1 MAKILIV
8 EDHPIFRR
16 GVKDILTANQQFTH
30 VGEAENANQAMELLR
45 KQHWNIMILDI
56 SLPGKSGLELIKEV
70 KIAYPKLGVLV
81 LSVQSEDQYAIRM
94 LRAGASGYLTKDRTP
109 EELIIALTKL
119 LQGKKYISESVTER
133 VLTQLEPGAEKP
145 EYQFLSDREFE
156 VLKLIAQGS
165 APRNIC
171 VQLHISPRTVSTYR
185 SRLLQKLNLKSNAQ
199 LVQYAIENKLLE
211 A

>member
-16 GVKDILTANQQFTH
+16 GVKDILTVNRQFTH

-45 KQHWNIMILDI
+45 KQHWDVMILDI

-70 KIAYPKLGVLV
+70 KIAYPKLAVLV

-94 LRAGASGYLTKDRTP
+94 LKAGAAGYLTKDRTP
-109 EELIIALTKL
+109 EELISALTKL
-119 LQGKKYISESVTER
+119 LQGKKYISESVAER
-133 VLTQLEPGAEKP
+133 VVTQLEEGMEKP
-145 EYQFLSDREFE
+145 VYQLLSDREFE
-156 VLKLIAQGS
+156 VLKLIAHGN
-165 APRNIC
+165 APRDIC

-185 SRLLQKLNLKSNAQ
+185 SRLLQKLNLKNNAQ
-199 LVQYAIENKLLE
+199 LVQYAIENKLLQ